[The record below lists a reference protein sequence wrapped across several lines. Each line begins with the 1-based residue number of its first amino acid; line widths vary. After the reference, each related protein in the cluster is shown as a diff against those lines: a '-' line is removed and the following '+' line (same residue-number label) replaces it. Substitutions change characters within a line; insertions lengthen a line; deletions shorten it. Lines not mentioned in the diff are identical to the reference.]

1 MELNLQPLAAISRVS
16 SRPFREGDRVVS
28 YLVRSVIN
36 EILRYDVL
44 LDEDAAFRP
53 EGFVFCRW
61 VHRFKPKNLED
72 NPERLLKL
80 TAENLFLTLADPANE
95 PIPANTPLLQFLAL
109 LLERKRILRPRG
121 RTADGERNLLS
132 TCAPTRCMKSRPA
145 TSRRSFSR
153 RSRSSSA
160 CWWAGQSRPLTRSAR
175 RNRRWHRQR
184 LRRSSREIGRGFR
197 NAPYLSGSSIP
208 KASRP
213 WLRERRG
220 STNRSQTREQPVG
233 LRESR
238 PG

>member
-53 EGFVFCRW
+53 EGFGFCRW
-61 VHRFKPKNLED
+61 VKPKNLED

-121 RTADGERNLLS
+121 RTADGERNLFEHLR
-132 TCAPTRCMKSRPA
+132 THQMYEIA
-145 TSRRSFSR
+145 
-153 RSRSSSA
+153 
-160 CWWAGQSRPLTRSAR
+160 AGDLTPEFFAKI
-175 RNRRWHRQR
+175 QEQ
-184 LRRSSREIGRGFR
+184 LGVLVG
-197 NAPYLSGSSIP
+197 GP
-208 KASRP
+208 K
-213 WLRERRG
+213 
-220 STNRSQTREQPVG
+220 
-233 LRESR
+233 
-238 PG
+238 